1 MGSPEPLTP
10 LSTEPPA
17 PVAPARMPFWVHLG
31 CLLAWFG
38 VCLCFLLLQRGT
50 ALHSYFCPLRGSCD
64 AVLGSPYAS
73 LWGVSL
79 GWFGAGYYVVLLTL
93 WLAVSGTASQLWRLR
108 LLDCLLWLALAGLTF
123 SLGLMYVQFAVLR
136 AFCPLC
142 TMSAV
147 TVLLSALAV
156 SQARRTMGAAST
168 GASSMSVWMLA
179 LFASFPALIFVA
191 DIIAEPGTPNG
202 IALID
207 LSAAHRLGSAQAPV
221 QIVVFSDFEC
231 GFCRQLTTVLHQVQA
246 EFAPDVAIIFR
257 HFPLQG
263 HPRALPA
270 AVAAEC
276 AAEQGAFWPYHDKLF
291 ADGGDLTDA
300 RLIELAVSLGL
311 DQQRFT
317 TCLQSAPPRQI
328 VEANFREA
336 MELGLPGTPC
346 VFINGRRLQGALTYE
361 NVVKR
366 IKEVVRTSSGSAVA
380 KP

>member
-1 MGSPEPLTP
+1 M
-10 LSTEPPA
+10 
-17 PVAPARMPFWVHLG
+17 G

-38 VCLCFLLLQRGT
+38 MCLCFLLLQKGS

-73 LWGVSL
+73 LWGVPL
-79 GWFGAGYYVVLLTL
+79 AWFGAGYYVVLLAL
-93 WLAVSGTASQLWRLR
+93 WLSVSGIASQLWRLR

-142 TMSAV
+142 TLSAV

-156 SQARRTMGAAST
+156 SQARRTMVAAST
-168 GASSMSVWMLA
+168 GASPRSAWMLA
-179 LFASFPALIFVA
+179 LFASFPVLIFVT
-191 DIIAEPGTPNG
+191 DSITEPRAPGG

-207 LSAAHRLGSAQAPV
+207 LAAAHRLGSAQAPV
-221 QIVVFSDFEC
+221 QVVVFSDFEC
-231 GFCRQLTTVLHQVQA
+231 GFCRQLTTVLHRVQA
-246 EFAPDVAIIFR
+246 EFAPDVAIVYR
-257 HFPLQG
+257 HFPLEG

-270 AVAAEC
+270 AIAAEC

-291 ADGGDLTDA
+291 AGEGDLTDA
-300 RLIELAVSLGL
+300 RFLELAVSLGL
-311 DQQRFT
+311 DLQRFT
-317 TCLQSAPPRQI
+317 ACLQSAPPRQV

-346 VFINGRRLQGALTYE
+346 VFINGRRFQGALTYE
-361 NVVKR
+361 NLVKR
-366 IKEVVRTSSGSAVA
+366 IKEVVPKSSASAVA
-380 KP
+380 KPQ